1 MIFLRHIRLSS
12 SLSIVQI
19 VFILV
24 NATLFKQQPI
34 YKFSTQNYI
43 FPEKYFNT
51 KMAKRDLNA
60 VKTSIHENIPSF
72 QQQTLRYLIQKTG
85 SRENAMK
92 HIDEKIKEAEELLDK
107 CQRTCKGIY
116 RYLTLIKYIR
126 VHDQ

>member
-1 MIFLRHIRLSS
+1 
-12 SLSIVQI
+12 
-19 VFILV
+19 
-24 NATLFKQQPI
+24 
-34 YKFSTQNYI
+34 
-43 FPEKYFNT
+43 
-51 KMAKRDLNA
+51 MAKRDLNA